1 MKKLFTSLVPPLCIV
16 FILTLSSH
24 AAEPLPK
31 LLVGVPKAPPTLPLL
46 YMIDSEALRDKA
58 EIAID
63 VWSAP
68 EQLIAM
74 VQDGKHQMFVLP
86 LTVAAKLRNKGID
99 VKLTNV
105 NTWNVGFLAS
115 TDPTVKTW
123 TDLKGKKL
131 FVPLKSSTPDALTQY
146 FLAHANMKPGKDVEI
161 IYSSMPEI
169 GQLLKANAIENAI
182 EHEPHLAAAIAG
194 NADLRVV
201 LSFEDE
207 WKKLEGEAATI
218 PNAGFGATET
228 FLAQHAELVRFFE
241 KEYEKAT
248 LWTVENP
255 EQAGELAEKYLG
267 LKAETIAQAMPRLGL
282 RYRTAAEAEPD
293 AERFYRMLSA
303 FSPETIGKKIPD
315 AMLYWK

>member
-1 MKKLFTSLVPPLCIV
+1 MKNFFKSLVPPLCCAV
-16 FILTLSSH
+16 ILALSTH

-31 LLVGVPKAPPTLPLL
+31 LLVGIPKAPPALPLL
-46 YMIDSEALRDKA
+46 RMIDSEALRDKA

-86 LTVAAKLRNKGID
+86 LTVAAKLRNKGIE
-99 VKLTNV
+99 VKLTNI
-105 NTWNVGFLAS
+105 NTWNVGYLTS

-146 FLAHANMKPGKDVEI
+146 FLAHAGMKPETDVEL

-169 GQLLKANAIENAI
+169 GQLLKADAIENAI
-182 EHEPHLAAAIAG
+182 EHEPHLTAALAG
-194 NADLRVV
+194 NPRLRVV
-201 LSFEDE
+201 LGFEDE
-207 WKKLEGEAATI
+207 WKKLEGDAATI

-228 FLAQHAELVRFFE
+228 FLAQHAELVRAFE

-248 LWTVENP
+248 IWTVENP
-255 EQAGELAEKYLG
+255 EQAGALAEKYLG

-282 RYRTAAEAEPD
+282 RYRTAAAAEPD
-293 AERFYRMLSA
+293 AEQFYRMLFA

-315 AMLYWK
+315 ATLYWK